1 MITMLA
7 PQQHRCLFLI
17 FLSLRSCLAVTA
29 RASSMPTFFS
39 ADEARYD
46 RYAACLAATEKLR
59 RDCCNNAAAAAGG
72 ITASEEY
79 AKQASHILNGLGS
92 SLDEYNAIGR
102 EVLQNKDLKQ
112 RVRPSR
118 HNRAVFFSVAD
129 HAVDVSLYYP

>member
-1 MITMLA
+1 MITMA
-7 PQQHRCLFLI
+7 PQPHRCLLLV
-17 FLSLRSCLAVTA
+17 LSLCSCLAAT

-59 RDCCNNAAAAAGG
+59 RDCYNNAAADDDTINA
-72 ITASEEY
+72 TEEY
-79 AKQASHILNGLGS
+79 TKQASHILNGLGS

-112 RVRPSR
+112 RVRP
-118 HNRAVFFSVAD
+118 V
-129 HAVDVSLYYP
+129 

>member
-1 MITMLA
+1 MITMLG
-7 PQQHRCLFLI
+7 PQRHRCFFLI
-17 FLSLRSCLAVTA
+17 ILSLCSCLAVTA

-59 RDCCNNAAAAAGG
+59 RDDCFNNAAAAAGG
-72 ITASEEY
+72 GVTATEEY

-112 RVRPSR
+112 RVRPSG
-118 HNRAVFFSVAD
+118 HNRCCFFSRP
-129 HAVDVSLYYP
+129 LIML